1 MPDVTLL
8 LNTVGTGRPDA
19 AAQLLQLV
27 YDDLRRLAAHRLAN
41 EAPGQTLE
49 PTALVHEAY
58 LRLVGD
64 TPDRHWNGRGH
75 FFAAAAEAMR
85 RILVENARR
94 KRTFKRGGALARREL
109 DEAELLAPEPREDVL
124 ALDDAL
130 TELATSDRTAADL
143 VQLRYFGGLSV
154 AEAAQILGLSQ
165 RNAERLWTYTRLW
178 LLERIKNGVRGD
190 DPS

>member
-1 MPDVTLL
+1 MSETTTLL
-8 LNTVGTGRPDA
+8 DALPPDDA
-19 AAQLLQLV
+19 ASAAQLLPLV
-27 YDDLRRLAAHRLAN
+27 YDDLRRLAARHLAH

-49 PTALVHEAY
+49 PTALVHEVY

-64 TPDRHWNGRGH
+64 TPDRHWDGRGH

-94 KRTFKRGGALARREL
+94 KKALKHGGALVRGEL
-109 DEAELLAPEPREDVL
+109 DEAEPLAPEPREDLL
-124 ALDDAL
+124 ALDEAL
-130 TELATSDRTAADL
+130 TLLATTDRTAADL

-154 AEAAQILGLSQ
+154 GEAAQILGLSQ

-178 LLERIKNGVRGD
+178 LLERIKNGGRGD